1 MDWQVCDRRFVRDS
15 SPAATHQRLGAPE
28 DSAVHHSVARGVG
41 AARWRCTMAK
51 KPLAQLV
58 LATLDCHLERGAS
71 GAVGLVGLGAGGE
84 KVERHRHRTFR
95 RDEEERHLYSGR
107 FRM

>member
-1 MDWQVCDRRFVRDS
+1 
-15 SPAATHQRLGAPE
+15 
-28 DSAVHHSVARGVG
+28 
-41 AARWRCTMAK
+41 MAK

-95 RDEEERHLYSGR
+95 RDEEERHL
-107 FRM
+107 